1 MSDFSFL
8 NSKQLEIKYSHTI
21 IIYEVI
27 FWMRGP
33 YMLKFLFA
41 LFLIALFTVTGFFT
55 FSYFATGE
63 YGGTGI
69 MYTAIPFLS

>member
-8 NSKQLEIKYSHTI
+8 SSKQLEIIYSYTI
-21 IIYEVI
+21 IIYEII

-33 YMLKFLFA
+33 YMLKFIFA
-41 LFLIALFTVTGFFT
+41 LLLIVIFSFTGFFT

-63 YGGTGI
+63 YGGKGI
-69 MYTAIPFLS
+69 IYTAIPFLS

>member
-8 NSKQLEIKYSHTI
+8 TSKQLEIKYPYTI
-21 IIYEVI
+21 IIYEII
-27 FWMRGP
+27 FRMRGP
-33 YMLKFLFA
+33 YMLKFIFA
-41 LFLIALFTVTGFFT
+41 LFLIVIFTFTGFFT